1 MSASP
6 SALAAKTPASRGMR
20 ISPPRD
26 GLGADVGVTA
36 ADGVGTLSVETAV
49 DDATAVGVL
58 AVSGAPQATTTTV
71 AAATMV
77 RTRMSASVGCQN
89 PGMPE
94 ERRVVTIL
102 FADVA
107 GSTALGEASDP
118 EDVRAVLGRYYAIA
132 REVIGEH
139 GGTIEKFIGDAVMA
153 VFGIPQAHGDDAER
167 ALAAALA
174 LRARIAAD
182 AQTAVL
188 SLRMGVNTGEVVAT
202 RETAAGDF
210 LVTGDAVNVA
220 ARLQQSA
227 EPGAVL
233 VGERTCRASA
243 GFRFDAEQ
251 RIAVKGKRDPIVG
264 AALVERIEEHRAPR
278 TPFLGREHDLAQLR
292 LVAERAFGERR
303 PQLVTITAPAG
314 TGKSRLVDE
323 FLSRLGPGVSV
334 ATAQCLP
341 YGAAVTF
348 LPLRGLVRGLLRVG
362 DDKDVPQ
369 ALRTAFGSAGYT
381 EDDSARL
388 ASVIGATLGE
398 ATERHDRD
406 ETFAAWRVLIETLAA
421 SGPLVVVFEDLHWA
435 SDTLL
440 DLVEHV
446 TVARTNAPLVM
457 VALARPELLDRR
469 PTWGGGRRSFTS
481 LALEPL
487 SEADTRRLVG
497 VLTEGVPA
505 NIADRIVERAGG
517 NPFFAGEL
525 VRAFEASRR
534 EGMRDADIVLPDT
547 VHATVLARMDGL
559 PERERR
565 VLEYAAVTG
574 RTARPGAIRALL
586 PDLGGGDVED
596 ACEAL
601 VEREFLVPQT
611 GAAYTFR
618 HIVIREV
625 AYATLPR
632 AERVRA
638 HLRIASWLE
647 HQTETHGNE
656 LAELIAY
663 HYRQAIAL
671 SPGGALPDGLA
682 ADTVVAALERAAR
695 LAAAAGA
702 YVESTQQL
710 EEAIRLAPEGER
722 LRLFETQGDLLGF
735 GDGAVRGYREAIARW
750 REVRS
755 DDAAMGARLVTKLL
769 GVHGRWS
776 GSVTEDMSDE
786 EFEALRHEAEAMLAT
801 APDAYVTARLAC
813 AAAFRDTRGGTLD
826 RRVVDS
832 MEATV
837 RGALSVFVARH
848 DAELQSEAY
857 DALAAIFRAGG
868 DYSAAAEADRAR
880 LAMSDRLGLVERVDA
895 MSVLLW
901 DLVYLGHYDE
911 AVTTNDEIKVLRPGE
926 PQFISAHAVAWAAYA
941 AMLCGRWND
950 ALRLGDLLVTFH
962 EEWSVAAIRFTYP
975 GWSGALRVALAREDA
990 TRVARY
996 RSVARAIARMESLSE
1011 LHQAQWKA
1019 LLERDARAARIALTD
1034 RHASRD
1040 RKGELIALIIFDSR
1054 EALSDEQLN
1063 VVEHEALGDPPVVT
1077 LRARLARALNGGP
1090 AALREAVALLDEG
1103 DLIADA
1109 ARATA
1114 VLALR
1119 THDNADR
1126 TDAERR
1132 LTALGDRQYLQML
1145 AEEW

>member
-1 MSASP
+1 MGSERLASQPFARENP
-6 SALAAKTPASRGMR
+6 S
-20 ISPPRD
+20 
-26 GLGADVGVTA
+26 
-36 ADGVGTLSVETAV
+36 
-49 DDATAVGVL
+49 
-58 AVSGAPQATTTTV
+58 
-71 AAATMV
+71 
-77 RTRMSASVGCQN
+77 
-89 PGMPE
+89 MPE
-94 ERRVVTIL
+94 ERRVVSVL

-107 GSTALGEASDP
+107 GSTALGESTDP
-118 EDVRAVLGRYYAIA
+118 EDVRALLGRYYAIA
-132 REVIGEH
+132 KDVVAAH
-139 GGTIEKFIGDAVMA
+139 GGTLEKFIGDAVMA

-174 LRARIAAD
+174 LRERVAAD
-182 AQTAVL
+182 PATAGLVL
-188 SLRMGVNTGEVVAT
+188 RIGVNTGEVVAT
-202 RETAAGDF
+202 REAGAGDF

-227 EPGAVL
+227 EPGAIVA
-233 VGERTCRASA
+233 GERTRRATRA
-243 GFRFDAEQ
+243 FRFADT
-251 RIAVKGKRDPIVG
+251 RPLVVKGKREPIV
-264 AALVERIEEHRAPR
+264 ANVLVERLADQHPARS
-278 TPFLGREHDLAQLR
+278 PFLGREHDLAQLR
-292 LVAERAFGERR
+292 LVAERAFSERR

-314 TGKSRLVDE
+314 TGKSRLVEE
-323 FLSRLGPGVSV
+323 FTTRLGPGASI

-348 LPLRGLVRGLLRVG
+348 LPLRGLVRGLLRVA
-362 DDKDVPQ
+362 DDGDVP
-369 ALRTAFGSAGYT
+369 AGLRKAFASAGYA
-381 EDDSARL
+381 EEDSARL

-406 ETFAAWRVLIETLAA
+406 ETFSAWRVLIETLASA
-421 SGPLVVVFEDLHWA
+421 GPLVVVFEDLHWA

-487 SEADTRRLVG
+487 SEADTRRLVD
-497 VLTEGVPA
+497 VLTEGVPT

-525 VRAFEASRR
+525 VRSFEASRR
-534 EGMRDADIVLPDT
+534 EGMRDTDIVLPDS

-574 RTARPGAIRALL
+574 RSARPGAIRALL
-586 PDLGGGDVED
+586 PELGGDVED

-601 VEREFLVPQT
+601 VEREFLVPQA

-638 HLRIASWLE
+638 HLRMAAWLE
-647 HQTETHGNE
+647 HESDTHANE

-671 SPGGALPDGLA
+671 SPGGALPDGLSA
-682 ADTVVAALERAAR
+682 GTVVAALERAAR

-702 YVESTQQL
+702 YVESRQQL
-710 EEAIRLAPEGER
+710 EEAIRLAPESET

-750 REVRS
+750 RAARS
-755 DDAAMGARLVTKLL
+755 DDAAMGARLLTKLL
-769 GVHGRWS
+769 AVHGRWS
-776 GSVTEDMSDE
+776 GSVTEDMPDE
-786 EFEALRHEAEAMLAT
+786 EFEALRRESEALLAT
-801 APDAYVTARLAC
+801 APDAYVSARLAC
-813 AAAFRDTRGGTLD
+813 AAAFRDTRGGTVD
-826 RRVVDS
+826 RHVVDA
-832 MEATV
+832 MEARV
-837 RGALSVFVARH
+837 RSALGVFVAR
-848 DAELQSEAY
+848 DDPELQSEAY
-857 DALAAIFRAGG
+857 DALAAIFRAAG
-868 DYSAAAEADRAR
+868 DYTAAAEADRAR

-895 MSVLLW
+895 LSVLVW
-901 DLVYLGHYDE
+901 DLVYLGRYDE

-926 PQFISAHAVAWAAYA
+926 PQFTLAHAVAWAAYA

-950 ALRLGDLLVTFH
+950 ALRLGDVLLTFH
-962 EEWSVAAIRFTYP
+962 EEWPAAAIRFTYP
-975 GWSGALRVALAREDA
+975 GWSGAIRVALAREDA

-1011 LHQAQWKA
+1011 LHQGQWKA
-1019 LLERDARAARIALTD
+1019 LLDRDARAARIALTD

-1040 RKGELIALIIFDSR
+1040 RKGELIALIVLEAR
-1054 EALSDEQLN
+1054 ESLSDEQLD
-1063 VVEHEALGDPPVVT
+1063 VLEHEALGDPPVVA
-1077 LRARLARALNGGP
+1077 LRARLARALN
-1090 AALREAVALLDEG
+1090 ADTTALRDAVALLDEG
-1103 DLIADA
+1103 NLIADA

-1114 VLALR
+1114 LLALR

-1126 TDAERR
+1126 IDAERR
-1132 LTALGDRQYLQML
+1132 LTALGDRQYLQLL

>member
-1 MSASP
+1 
-6 SALAAKTPASRGMR
+6 
-20 ISPPRD
+20 
-26 GLGADVGVTA
+26 
-36 ADGVGTLSVETAV
+36 
-49 DDATAVGVL
+49 
-58 AVSGAPQATTTTV
+58 
-71 AAATMV
+71 
-77 RTRMSASVGCQN
+77 
-89 PGMPE
+89 MPE

-102 FADVA
+102 FSDVA
-107 GSTALGEASDP
+107 GSTALGESSDP
-118 EDVRAVLGRYYAIA
+118 EDVRAVLARYYKIA
-132 REVIGEH
+132 REVIAEH
-139 GGTIEKFIGDAVMA
+139 GGTVEKFIGDAVMA

-174 LRARIAAD
+174 LRDRVAGD
-182 AQTAVL
+182 AQTTAL
-188 SLRMGVNTGEVVAT
+188 TLRIGVNTGEVVST
-202 RETAAGDF
+202 RETGAGDF

-227 EPGAVL
+227 EPGTIVA
-233 VGERTCRASA
+233 GERTCRAVS
-243 GFRFDAEQ
+243 GFRFADEQ

-264 AALVERIEEHRAPR
+264 AVLVERIQGLRAPR
-278 TPFLGREHDLAQLR
+278 APFLGREHDLAQLR

-323 FLSRLGPGVSV
+323 FVSRLGPAITV

-341 YGAAVTF
+341 YGSAVTF
-348 LPLRGLVRGLLRVG
+348 LPLRGLVRGLLRVAE
-362 DDKDVPQ
+362 DQDVP
-369 ALRTAFGSAGYT
+369 ASLREAFASAGYA
-381 EDDSARL
+381 DADSARL

-421 SGPLVVVFEDLHWA
+421 RDPLVVVFEDLHWA

-487 SEADTRRLVG
+487 SDADTRRLVG

-525 VRAFEASRR
+525 VRSFEASRR
-534 EGMRDADIVLPDT
+534 EGTRDADIVLPDT

-574 RTARPGAIRALL
+574 RTARARAIGALL
-586 PDLGGGDVED
+586 PDLAVDEVD
-596 ACEAL
+596 NACETL
-601 VEREFLVPQT
+601 VEREFLVPQ
-611 GAAYTFR
+611 AAGTYTFR

-638 HLRIASWLE
+638 HLRIASWLQ
-647 HQTETHGNE
+647 HGSDTHANE

-671 SPGGALPDGLA
+671 SPGGNLPEGLSA
-682 ADTVVAALERAAR
+682 ETVVAALERAAR

-702 YVESTQQL
+702 YTESSQQL
-710 EEAIRLAPEGER
+710 EEAIRLAPESDR

-750 REVRS
+750 REVRG
-755 DDAAMGARLVTKLL
+755 DDAATGARLLMKLL
-769 GVHGRWS
+769 VVYGRWS
-776 GSVTEDMSDE
+776 GSVTEAMADD
-786 EFEALRHEAEAMLAT
+786 EFEALRGEAQRLLAA
-801 APDAYVTARLAC
+801 APDEYVAARLAC
-813 AAAFRDTRGGTLD
+813 AHALHETRGGTLD
-826 RRVVDS
+826 RNVVGP
-832 MEATV
+832 MEAAV
-837 RGALSVFVARH
+837 RSALDVFTTR
-848 DAELQSEAY
+848 DDPDLQSEAY
-857 DALAAIFRAGG
+857 DALAAIFRAVG
-868 DYSAAAEADRAR
+868 DYEAAADADRAR
-880 LAMSDRLGLVERVDA
+880 IAMSDRLGLLERVDA
-895 MSVLLW
+895 ISVLLW
-901 DLVYLGHYDE
+901 DLVYLGRYSE
-911 AVTTNDEIKVLRPGE
+911 AVTVNDEATVLRPGE
-926 PQFISAHAVAWAAYA
+926 PQFTLTHATAWAAYA

-950 ALRLGDLLVTFH
+950 ALRLGDHLVALH
-962 EEWSVAAIRFTYP
+962 EEWSSAAIRFTYP
-975 GWSGALRVALAREDA
+975 GWAGALRVALARQDA

-996 RSVARAIARMESLSE
+996 RSVSHAIAHIESLSE
-1011 LHQAQWKA
+1011 LHQHQWKA
-1019 LLERDARAARIALTD
+1019 LIDRDARAARIALTD
-1034 RHASRD
+1034 RHATRD
-1040 RKGELIALIIFDSR
+1040 RKGELVALILLDAR
-1054 EALSDEQLN
+1054 ETIADDQLD
-1063 VVEHEALGDPPVVT
+1063 VLDHEALADPPVVR
-1077 LRARLARALNGGP
+1077 LRTTLARALNADA
-1090 AALREAVALLDEG
+1090 AALRHAIGLLDEG

-1109 ARATA
+1109 ARASA
-1114 VLALR
+1114 LLALR
-1119 THDNADR
+1119 THENVDR
-1126 TDAERR
+1126 TDAEQR
-1132 LTALGDRQYLQML
+1132 LTALGDRQYLQIL